1 MELMS
6 GAHLLAGGRGRG
18 GSDEL
23 GRALGH
29 GHYGVAGLARV
40 GGRGEKGRREW
51 AVVGRK
57 ERGGGNEPKWLF
69 HFLFLFS
76 IS

>member
-1 MELMS
+1 
-6 GAHLLAGGRGRG
+6 
-18 GSDEL
+18 
-23 GRALGH
+23 
-29 GHYGVAGLARV
+29 V

-51 AVVGRK
+51 AVVGQK